1 MNYENLS
8 PDTQVTLLL
17 CGSTGKPEPR
27 GEKALRPPEFAR
39 LTRWLEKRG
48 MRPSHL
54 LESFGINALSD
65 FYNKSVTVGRIH
77 GLLEREP
84 VFAKSLK
91 QWADRG
97 IWMVCSFDADYPFL
111 LKSRL
116 KSSTPPLLY
125 GAGNRDL
132 LNSGGLA
139 LVGSDET
146 DDEGFDFACQI
157 AGVCARQDIPLIS
170 SGGKGV
176 SNEALSAALREGGKG
191 ICVLPSSLSRAT
203 GSRIYREYL
212 ENEGFLLISPFNPES
227 GFDEGNLSARNK
239 YLFALAHYALVI
251 SSRIEEGETWSVS
264 SDNLKNN
271 WVPMF
276 VRSGEN
282 MPEGNKMIINLG
294 AVPLEM
300 SIASPETKFGIKLED
315 KCREYNG
322 KAEKRKAD
330 KQKTQEFYEEL
341 PEDFFDFEDED
352 EEKEQGKEEDEKKVE
367 QLELPGF
374 WD

>member
-1 MNYENLS
+1 MNYENLTA
-8 PDTQVTLLL
+8 DTKVTLLL

-27 GEKALRPPEFAR
+27 GEKALKPSEFAR

-54 LESFGINALSD
+54 LKPFGIKALSD
-65 FYNKSVTVGRIH
+65 FYNKSITVGRIH
-77 GLLEREP
+77 GLLERES

-116 KSSTPPLLY
+116 KSQAPPLLY
-125 GAGNRDL
+125 GTGNRDL

-146 DDEGFDFACQI
+146 DDEGFDFAREI

-170 SGGKGV
+170 GGGKGV
-176 SNEALSAALREGGKG
+176 SNEALATALREGGKG
-191 ICVLPSSLSRAT
+191 ICFLPSSLSRAT

-212 ENEGFLLISPFNPES
+212 ENDDFLLLSPFNPES

-239 YLFALAHYALVI
+239 YLFALAHYALAI
-251 SSRIEEGETWSVS
+251 SAGTEKGETWSVS
-264 SDNLKNN
+264 AENLRNN
-271 WVPMF
+271 WVPLF
-276 VRSGEN
+276 VCSGEN
-282 MPEGNKMIINLG
+282 MPEGNRMLINLG
-294 AVPLEM
+294 GVSLEM
-300 SIASPETKFGIKLED
+300 SILSPESEFGIKLED
-315 KCREYNG
+315 KSREFNR
-322 KAEKRKAD
+322 KAEKRRAE

-341 PEDFFDFEDED
+341 PEDFFDFEDEEQEKEE
-352 EEKEQGKEEDEKKVE
+352 EEKRAE

-374 WD
+374 